1 MQHMHIIIMASN
13 SQVAILHTQCII
25 VPTELYSHLLDDD
38 MPCWSCCHPIIHFT
52 HIQVTMLG
60 WQWLWFFAAVLHCVR
75 SLASLQLLCAWHGM
89 SSLFKMWVLMWYSSL
104 WIIRTSGATQISM
117 WELGPKCCMA
127 CHGHI
132 IPDFSVESTE
142 IWYIINYRLIVP
154 IFIPVNHFKIYFNTV
169 EPVKKSSAVIYD
181 ARIDHHS
188 LCSHLFDVSS
198 LYHEKSAC
206 FFNVSFHKI
215 SLAYHY

>member
-25 VPTELYSHLLDDD
+25 VPTELYSHLLDDN

-89 SSLFKMWVLMWYSSL
+89 SSLFKMWALMRYSSL
-104 WIIRTSGATQISM
+104 WIVRTSGATQISM

-154 IFIPVNHFKIYFNTV
+154 IFIPVNLLKFTSIQWNLSKNLQQSFMMRGLIITLCVAIFLMFRLSIMKNQ
-169 EPVKKSSAVIYD
+169 PVFSM
-181 ARIDHHS
+181 
-188 LCSHLFDVSS
+188 
-198 LYHEKSAC
+198 
-206 FFNVSFHKI
+206 
-215 SLAYHY
+215 